1 MMERT
6 TEQEDPGH
14 PRAELESVRRPRILW
29 INCRL
34 LHPLIGGDRLRTYH
48 MLRLL
53 KEWFEITYF
62 CPRTAEDSGEALA
75 RAAEYSDNCV
85 TYPHRFAPR
94 GSLRFSAGV
103 MANCVTGKV
112 PYMAKKY
119 RSKRAHEWL
128 EKTLRE
134 TRYDLVVCDY
144 LVSLVHVMDLRV
156 PQMPPVLVF
165 QHNVESLI
173 WQRHAAA
180 AGNPVKRM
188 IFRRERELTLRM
200 EALCATL
207 AGGQVTVSPLETQHF
222 RDERGMK
229 NVLGSVPTGV
239 DCEHFQPA
247 PEKMEPHT
255 MAFLGSMDW
264 EANILAVQQF
274 ITESL
279 PAIKV
284 RFPEAKFVVIG
295 RNPPEWL
302 KELSGRDPSIEVTG
316 TVEDV
321 RPHLARAAI
330 MVLPLTVGGGT
341 RIKVFEAMAAGL
353 AVVSTPTGVEGLP
366 VTHKEHAWIAPP
378 GAAFTEGVLHVLSNP
393 EDRQAMARRGRALVE
408 TEFGWRK
415 AAEVFRGYCMELI
428 PHAVPQ

>member
-1 MMERT
+1 MMESIK
-6 TEQEDPGH
+6 EQGNRPAALTVEMERP
-14 PRAELESVRRPRILW
+14 RPRILW

-48 MLRLL
+48 MLRIL

-62 CPRTAEDSGEALA
+62 CPRVADDTAEAVKL
-75 RAAEYSDNCV
+75 AAEYSDSCA
-85 TYPHRFAPR
+85 TYPHRFPPKGSPR
-94 GSLRFSAGV
+94 FFAEV
-103 MANCVTGKV
+103 IANCISGSV

-128 EKTLRE
+128 EKTLTE

-144 LVSLVHVMDLRV
+144 LVSLVHLMDLHL
-156 PQMPPVLVF
+156 PKMPPVLVF

-173 WQRHAAA
+173 WQRHVAA

-188 IFRRERELTLRM
+188 IFRRERDLTLRM
-200 EALCATL
+200 EDQCATL
-207 AGGQVTVSPLETQHF
+207 AAGQVTVSPLETQHF
-222 RDERGMK
+222 RDERGMR

-239 DCEHFQPA
+239 DCDHFQPT
-247 PEKMEPHT
+247 PETTEPYT

-264 EANILAVQQF
+264 EANVLAVQGF

-279 PAIKV
+279 PAIKQ
-284 RFPEAKFVVIG
+284 RFPEAKFLVIG

-302 KELSGRDPSIEVTG
+302 REQSAKDPSIEVTG
-316 TVEDV
+316 TVDDV
-321 RPHLARAAI
+321 RPYLARAAI

-366 VTHKEHAWIAPP
+366 VVHEEHAWISESGTP
-378 GAAFTEGVLHVLSNP
+378 FTEGILHLLSKP
-393 EDRQAMARRGRALVE
+393 EARQTMARRGRELVE
-408 TEFGWRK
+408 AEFGWRK
-415 AAEVFRGYCMELI
+415 AAEIFRDYCMEII
-428 PHAVPQ
+428 PDAVPR